1 MTEAAEMTE
10 DTDREPTAGPDSV
23 EARLRALRADVE
35 LLDQVVRDFLE
46 PAADAAPPGPAGPRF
61 EPCYPSVE
69 AWVVGQ
75 FAPTYARPLSPAVRW
90 CARWWDHAEAI
101 SRLEALWRVWE
112 VARLDVV
119 PPPGAPADGGAERPG
134 VGGGE
139 LADDPG
145 LHRGVARLEPWAG
158 RSGRCGGGGGLE
170 EVAHHLVEQLD
181 VGAQGAQP
189 GLDAVLTG
197 GRLAAGVRG
206 RV

>member
-1 MTEAAEMTE
+1 MTA

-46 PAADAAPPGPAGPRF
+46 PAAAAPPGPPGPRF

-90 CARWWDHAEAI
+90 CARWWDPAEAI

-112 VARLDVV
+112 VARLDELSGIAVWYRDFLDPQLAVLLGSGGPFAQCTVDRHTAAHRARTRGVV
-119 PPPGAPADGGAERPG
+119 GRGRTRRRAAGRERRMRADRPLPGAGGSGSAPPRRTER
-134 VGGGE
+134 
-139 LADDPG
+139 
-145 LHRGVARLEPWAG
+145 
-158 RSGRCGGGGGLE
+158 
-170 EVAHHLVEQLD
+170 
-181 VGAQGAQP
+181 
-189 GLDAVLTG
+189 
-197 GRLAAGVRG
+197 
-206 RV
+206 

>member
-1 MTEAAEMTE
+1 MTEAAEMTA

-46 PAADAAPPGPAGPRF
+46 PAADAAPPGPPGPRF

-112 VARLDVV
+112 VARLDELRGIAVWYRDFPDPQAGV
-119 PPPGAPADGGAERPG
+119 LVSSGGAVAPG
-134 VGGGE
+134 PGDRQNAGPP
-139 LADDPG
+139 LA
-145 LHRGVARLEPWAG
+145 
-158 RSGRCGGGGGLE
+158 
-170 EVAHHLVEQLD
+170 
-181 VGAQGAQP
+181 
-189 GLDAVLTG
+189 TG
-197 GRLAAGVRG
+197 PTT
-206 RV
+206 

>member
-1 MTEAAEMTE
+1 MTEAAEMTGAAEMTE

-46 PAADAAPPGPAGPRF
+46 PAAAAAPPGPSGPRF
-61 EPCYPSVE
+61 EPFYPSVE

-112 VARLDVV
+112 VARLDELRGIAVWYRDFLDPQLAVLVSSGGPFAQCTVDRHNAGPPLPTV
-119 PPPGAPADGGAERPG
+119 PAPKGWWVDDEPDREPRP
-134 VGGGE
+134 
-139 LADDPG
+139 DDSPD
-145 LHRGVARLEPWAG
+145 RPA
-158 RSGRCGGGGGLE
+158 GGGG
-170 EVAHHLVEQLD
+170 
-181 VGAQGAQP
+181 
-189 GLDAVLTG
+189 
-197 GRLAAGVRG
+197 
-206 RV
+206 